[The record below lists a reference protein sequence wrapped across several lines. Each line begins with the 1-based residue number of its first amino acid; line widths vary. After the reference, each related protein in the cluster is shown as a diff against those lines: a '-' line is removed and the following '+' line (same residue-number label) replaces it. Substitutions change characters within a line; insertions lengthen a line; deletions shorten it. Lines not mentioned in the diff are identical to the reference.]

1 MLNLDRPDIA
11 ALPNGSVISCNIATS
26 RACADLIKKLMQEL
40 HNAWQAAHQHRLPA
54 DRERAIKVMAKTLY
68 ERHYG
73 EVQRKSEDAYVN
85 SWLSICR
92 KDGAPAYNA
101 LVAAYDDPLAMEG
114 CEIS

>member
-1 MLNLDRPDIA
+1 MTDDMNLCRE
-11 ALPNGSVISCNIATS
+11 ALRRAEMKLRAYVGVFKDKELPVVIE
-26 RACADLIKKLMQEL
+26 MV
-40 HNAWQAAHQHRLPA
+40 QAAQKHGLPA
-54 DRERAIKVMAKTLY
+54 DKERAIKVMAKTLY